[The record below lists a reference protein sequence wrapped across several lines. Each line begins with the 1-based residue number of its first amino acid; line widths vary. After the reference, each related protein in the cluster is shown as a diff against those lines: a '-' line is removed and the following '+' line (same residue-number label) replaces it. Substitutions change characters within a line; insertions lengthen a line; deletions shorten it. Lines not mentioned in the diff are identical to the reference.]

1 MTGVPDRLSTLTLVE
16 EAVEAGAREGAV
28 CRELGLS
35 RRTLAR
41 WRQAGGERGD
51 GRPGAER
58 PRPAHALT
66 AREREEILRACNEP
80 EHASKPPGQIVP
92 ALADRGEYLGS
103 EATFY
108 RVLRAEGQAARR
120 GSARAPSPR
129 PPPATHVAEAPG
141 QVWVWDITWL
151 ASLVTGMFW
160 KLYIIMD
167 LHSRKI
173 VAWEVWAE
181 ENAEHA
187 KELVARAALAEGIA
201 AGERPLV
208 LHGDNGGPLK
218 AATLR
223 AKLMDLGITPS
234 HSRPRVS
241 NDNAHAEALFRT
253 VKYHPSVPPEGF
265 ATLEE
270 ARAWVMAFVAWYN
283 HEHRHSALGHVT
295 PHQRHTGE
303 DAAILARRAETYE
316 RARAANPRRWIRGR
330 TRRCEPAGPTA
341 LNPLSPRDVERRVKQ
356 CA

>member
-1 MTGVPDRLSTLTLVE
+1 MTSGPDRLRTLELVD
-16 EAVEAGAREGAV
+16 GAV
-28 CRELGLS
+28 ASGAGRAAACRELGLAP
-35 RRTLAR
+35 RTLKR
-41 WRQAGGERGD
+41 WRKAGACGGD
-51 GRPGAER
+51 GRPGADR
-58 PRPAHALT
+58 PRPDHALT
-66 AREREEILRACNEP
+66 AGERERILKVCNEP

-103 EATFY
+103 ESTFY
-108 RVLRAEGQAARR
+108 RVLRADGQAARR

-129 PPPATHVAEAPG
+129 RPPATHVAEAPG

-151 ASLVTGMFW
+151 MSLVTGMFW

-173 VAWEVWAE
+173 VAWEVWPE

-187 KELVARAALAEGIA
+187 KELVERAALAEGIA
-201 AGERPLV
+201 AGGMPLV

-223 AKLMDLGITPS
+223 AKLMELGISPS

-253 VKYHPSVPPEGF
+253 VKYHPSIPAEGF
-265 ATLEE
+265 GTLEE

-283 HEHRHSALGHVT
+283 HEHRHSALNHVT
-295 PHQRHTGE
+295 PHQKHTGE
-303 DAAILARRAETYE
+303 DATVLARRAETYE
-316 RARAANPRRWIRGR
+316 QARAENPRRWIRGR
-330 TRRCEPAGPTA
+330 VRRFDPAGPTA
-341 LNPLSPRDVERRVKQ
+341 LNPLSPRDVERRLKR